1 MREHITFGLIRTEEA
16 LQSLKKFAESF
27 DHHVGNDSIFPI
39 YTISRGS
46 YLFGYFN
53 VISLPIFAPAFHP
66 DVCTPRDFYDAAY
79 ALKQHFCLNSI
90 SDRFPNGTCL
100 LALPKALAVKR
111 EILEKLGFK
120 DTGKIIWQSL
130 P

>member
-1 MREHITFGLIRTEEA
+1 MVRTEEE
-16 LQSLKKFAESF
+16 LQSLVKFAESF
-27 DHHVGNDSIFPI
+27 DHNVGSDSIFPI
-39 YTISRGS
+39 YTISRDS

-53 VISLPIFAPAFHP
+53 LICLPILVPAFHP

-90 SDRFPNGTCL
+90 SERFPNGTCL
-100 LALPKALAVKR
+100 LALPKELAIKKEIVKR
-111 EILEKLGFK
+111 LGFK
-120 DTGKIIWQSL
+120 CSGKEIWQAL